1 MGNLIYTASK
11 GRFVRYCDLATGS
24 DAIGVMLLTTTG
36 LVADTTLQDY
46 TTIAAMLTA
55 GNTEATFTNY
65 ARKFFTS
72 GITITPNFTA
82 NTNTISMSNF
92 TWTAAGGT
100 TNNAIGK
107 LVTYYRPTSLSAD
120 SACVP
125 MTFHDL
131 TATTTGSD
139 LLVSIASGNLALAS

>member
-1 MGNLIYTASK
+1 MGNLIFTASK
-11 GRFVRYCDLATGS
+11 GRLVRFCDLATGS

-46 TTIAAMLTA
+46 TSVQAMLTA

-82 NTNTISMSNF
+82 NTNTISMANF
-92 TWTAAGGT
+92 TWTAAGGAL
-100 TNNAIGK
+100 NNTLGK
-107 LVTYYRPTSLSAD
+107 LVTYYRPTPSSTD

-131 TATTTGSD
+131 TATTIGSD
-139 LLVSIASGNLALAS
+139 LLVSIASGNLGLAS